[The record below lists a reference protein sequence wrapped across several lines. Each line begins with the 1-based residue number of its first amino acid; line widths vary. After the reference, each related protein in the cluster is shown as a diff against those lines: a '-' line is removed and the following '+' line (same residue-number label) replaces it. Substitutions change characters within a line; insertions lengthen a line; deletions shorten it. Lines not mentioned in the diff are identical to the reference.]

1 MMAGRLFVDRA
12 QSTRSESGEFLN
24 ACKQGYLSA
33 DTELNELGAVLEG
46 QAAGRNDNQ
55 EITIFKSLGLA
66 FEDVL
71 TAAALLSRHAAQG
84 NGRVV
89 EL

>member
-1 MMAGRLFVDRA
+1 
-12 QSTRSESGEFLN
+12 
-24 ACKQGYLSA
+24 
-33 DTELNELGAVLEG
+33 NE
-46 QAAGRNDNQ
+46 

-66 FEDVL
+66 SEDVP